1 MNTMVNQEG
10 TKETKRTIEEVL
22 LTERVQSLVYD
33 KSPFSLSITGVETKE
48 LSELLVNVYV
58 GALRDYMRY
67 PESSEMILNSQTNDS
82 VVLDMSCGSSQ
93 H

>member
-33 KSPFSLSITGVETKE
+33 KSPLSLSITGVETKE

-58 GALRDYMRY
+58 GGTKGLHEVPRVIR
-67 PESSEMILNSQTNDS
+67 NDIE
-82 VVLDMSCGSSQ
+82 
-93 H
+93 